1 MFYVL
6 EGTLTMVLGEDE
18 HELGRGTFV
27 SVPPGTIHTFRNR
40 SDGDVRFLN
49 FNASGGWENYMRDL
63 AAASKEGRNPSA
75 EEIGEIAS
83 RYDFRAV

>member
-1 MFYVL
+1 
-6 EGTLTMVLGEDE
+6 
-18 HELGRGTFV
+18 
-27 SVPPGTIHTFRNR
+27 
-40 SDGDVRFLN
+40 
-49 FNASGGWENYMRDL
+49 MRDLAAAYL

>member
-1 MFYVL
+1 V
-6 EGTLTMVLGEDE
+6 GDRDNPGDGEVQEMGLNSIVIKATNDD
-18 HELGRGTFV
+18 TA
-27 SVPPGTIHTFRNR
+27 FRNR
-40 SDGDVRFLN
+40 SDCDVRFLN
-49 FNASGGWENYMRDL
+49 FNAPGGWENYVRDL